1 MDLNI
6 LKNPIVLTIIASAL
20 TYLYLWW
27 ENKKLKEKNPKAK
40 IEDVSYI
47 TPIIVGLLTL
57 FITYNMFGF
66 DNKEHSTGTT
76 IIEEIKEIKEI
87 KQGGGSNLIELGKNK
102 LSEGMTDTFGSNT
115 YHLVSKNN
123 IKLPQTDVFIDIAR
137 F

>member
-1 MDLNI
+1 MNINI
-6 LKNPIVLTIIASAL
+6 LKNPVVLTIIASSL

-27 ENKKLKEKNPKAK
+27 ENKKLKDKNPKAK
-40 IEDVSYI
+40 IENVSYI

-57 FITYNMFGF
+57 FITYNLFGF
-66 DNKEHSTGTT
+66 DNGEKSVENNITG
-76 IIEEIKEIKEI
+76 EI
-87 KQGGGSNLIELGKNK
+87 KQDGGANLIELGKNK
-102 LSEGMTDTFGSNT
+102 LSEGLTDTFGSNT